1 MCGLTLCMKEGRG
14 IMCGKKEIEEDY
26 LKNFDEVFGTKTSK
40 SIKLNMPLLKNI
52 FNNFREDIYFP
63 SKKHDRLR
71 NKEIELYEKLK
82 ESLSDEQIKEINKIM
97 EIQNQ
102 MTEEVEEQL
111 FLFGFVVATELSEEV
126 KTNIKKNKNTKKE

>member
-1 MCGLTLCMKEGRG
+1 
-14 IMCGKKEIEEDY
+14 MCGKKEIEEDY